1 MVFIID
7 LRAYSIHSRSHLKT
21 FESKSLHLL
30 ATSAAGDV
38 SFVVFNG
45 FYTIWSKTSNWL
57 TAANWR
63 PQANN
68 TSTAMSPTHLS
79 LSITHTSY
87 LSLSLFSPCVRFEF
101 DVAAVGKQ
109 FFDWIICQVFF
120 FFELEL
126 RLLLINVAII
136 AIANRKFA

>member
-1 MVFIID
+1 MH
-7 LRAYSIHSRSHLKT
+7 AYSLHSRSHLKT

-63 PQANN
+63 LQANN

-87 LSLSLFSPCVRFEF
+87 LSLSLFAMCQIWVRSCSCWKTIFRLNNLPS
-101 DVAAVGKQ
+101 
-109 FFDWIICQVFF
+109 FF